1 MDICLKAGW
10 AAAHRKGPHPS
21 KWGAGI
27 SLSSCLA
34 WVKTD
39 QKNHAGRGT
48 APVPIVA
55 NKATRWFLQGCRRR
69 SEKSNGTA
77 RAPRPSP
84 ARALSWEQSSAV
96 RPCGST
102 SHLPPPTS
110 PALTERHALVSGGGI
125 MARVCKEMVSV
136 VSAQLFLESAQLPPP
151 GSVLFL
157 RDSRGHTASQRW
169 VFATL

>member
-1 MDICLKAGW
+1 MDIYLKAGW

-55 NKATRWFLQGCRRR
+55 NKATRWFLHGCRRR

-110 PALTERHALVSGGGI
+110 HHPSAHRAPRACVWRWDNGSSLQGNGFCGFSPAFPGKCPAPTSRLCALP
-125 MARVCKEMVSV
+125 A
-136 VSAQLFLESAQLPPP
+136 
-151 GSVLFL
+151 
-157 RDSRGHTASQRW
+157 
-169 VFATL
+169 